1 MGIEYDF
8 SWWVWKCGSLYPVL
22 LHIATMNCHECLNFH
37 GKLMMASLYA
47 KIMAALGAPWA
58 PHFQQSIWGTNC
70 KRIPGEKNEQNSQI
84 HWESWTHWENWQ
96 GVLQK
101 LKVELHQLGFNQH
114 YSAYRRDDMQVFTRI
129 RLQIGEGPSL
139 SWPLCMGKMKI
150 NQYCFGFQ
158 MVKTWDFALTRQVS
172 ICNSILTGKR
182 SDVDATTCDI
192 EPAGTVHVPSWIM
205 DGKHLLVGCLEHVP
219 IIYEIIPI
227 DFHIFQDG

>member
-58 PHFQQSIWGTNC
+58 PHFQQFICGTNC

-158 MVKTWDFALTRQVS
+158 MVKTWTLLWQDRCQYATQSWPAKGAMLMQQHV
-172 ICNSILTGKR
+172 ILNLQ
-182 SDVDATTCDI
+182 
-192 EPAGTVHVPSWIM
+192 ELYM
-205 DGKHLLVGCLEHVP
+205 FLLELWMGN
-219 IIYEIIPI
+219 IYWLVVWNMFP
-227 DFHIFQDG
+227 